1 MASEDSCGV
10 LQQISTQTSNR
21 LMMQVLY
28 LLLQV
33 ALELPYRLSPSLLST
48 FERNGTR
55 SLHKKEVN
63 MWWYNTESCCGN
75 RQWFI
80 LFYYPTFS
88 IALSNRKFP
97 ELVGENVVVLDIDW
111 QFVDLYGFESSLVL
125 QCGLDN

>member
-28 LLLQV
+28 LLVQV

-48 FERNGTR
+48 FERNDTR

-63 MWWYNTESCCGN
+63 M
-75 RQWFI
+75 
-80 LFYYPTFS
+80 
-88 IALSNRKFP
+88 
-97 ELVGENVVVLDIDW
+97 
-111 QFVDLYGFESSLVL
+111 
-125 QCGLDN
+125 